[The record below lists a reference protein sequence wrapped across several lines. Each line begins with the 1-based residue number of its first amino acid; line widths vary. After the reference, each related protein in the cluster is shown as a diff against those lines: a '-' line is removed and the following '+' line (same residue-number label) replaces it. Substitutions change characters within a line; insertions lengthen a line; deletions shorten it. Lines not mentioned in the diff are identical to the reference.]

1 MGHSQSFILNTAFFE
16 NNILHL
22 AELML
27 PNLMSSTM
35 SLEDLLAKTNSG
47 NSNKSQKSSEG
58 QNVGRP
64 EKSDD

>member
-1 MGHSQSFILNTAFFE
+1 
-16 NNILHL
+16 
-22 AELML
+22 
-27 PNLMSSTM
+27 MSSTM